1 MKSLCKLEGTLDVF
15 LYSGGLA
22 RGEDLAF
29 IELVHANKRHES
41 VMVLLTTNG
50 GNPDAAYKI
59 GRYLQ
64 HRYDHI
70 TVLVSGLCKS
80 AGTLLATAAAE
91 LAFTQY
97 GELGPLDIQLAKTDK
112 IAGLESGLSIHQAFD
127 TLQQRT
133 SQAFHSLVG
142 EIISGTG
149 GVVSFQTASHSAAEL
164 VSSLYQ
170 PIFARIDPEEVGSRT
185 RAMQIASYY
194 GDRLN
199 LRYQNLKRGMLEYL
213 VQTYP
218 SHGFVIDR
226 AEACELFNVVRE
238 ATETEKMLVRNLG
251 RPARFSGASLDI
263 RCLTDEFLALLEKSD
278 AKSVDTEQ
286 ANGHDDS
293 TAEPAVDGGDSQA
306 AAAGSGQVANGA
318 EATVA
323 SAEGRL

>member
-1 MKSLCKLEGTLDVF
+1 M
-15 LYSGGLA
+15 
-22 RGEDLAF
+22 
-29 IELVHANKRHES
+29 
-41 VMVLLTTNG
+41 
-50 GNPDAAYKI
+50 
-59 GRYLQ
+59 
-64 HRYDHI
+64 
-70 TVLVSGLCKS
+70 
-80 AGTLLATAAAE
+80 
-91 LAFTQY
+91 FTQY

-185 RAMQIASYY
+185 RAMQIASHY
-194 GDRLN
+194 GERLN

-226 AEACELFNVVRE
+226 EEACELFNEVRE
-238 ATETEKMLVRNLG
+238 ATETEKTLVRDLG
-251 RPARFSGASLDI
+251 RPARFSGATLDI
-263 RCLTDEFLALLEKSD
+263 RCLTEEFLALLEKSD
-278 AKSVDTEQ
+278 AKSVHPEQ
-286 ANGHDDS
+286 ASGHNGS
-293 TAEPAVDGGDSQA
+293 SAEPAIDGGDCEA
-306 AAAGSGQVANGA
+306 AAEGSGQIVNGA

-323 SAEGRL
+323 KA

>member
-1 MKSLCKLEGTLDVF
+1 LDVF

-22 RGEDLAF
+22 RGADLEF
-29 IELVHANKRHES
+29 IELVHSRKGHAS
-41 VMVLLTTNG
+41 VTLILTTNG

-64 HRYDHI
+64 HRYETI
-70 TVLVSGLCKS
+70 TVLVPGLCKS
-80 AGTLLATAAAE
+80 AGTLLATAASE

-127 TLQQRT
+127 TLHQRT
-133 SQAFHSLVG
+133 SLAFHTLVG
-142 EIISGTG
+142 EIVSGTG

-185 RAMQIASYY
+185 RAMQIASHY
-194 GDRLN
+194 GERLN
-199 LRYQNLKRGMLEYL
+199 LRFQNLKRGMLEYL

-226 AEACELFNVVRE
+226 EEACELFESVRE
-238 ATETEKMLVRNLG
+238 ATEIEKTLVRNLG
-251 RPARFSGASLDI
+251 LAARFPGASLDI
-263 RCLTDEFLALLEKSD
+263 RCLTEEFRTLLEETD
-278 AKSVDTEQ
+278 AKPLDAEQ
-286 ANGHDDS
+286 AGGQSNS
-293 TAEPAVDGGDSQA
+293 AAEPTVDGGDHSA
-306 AAAGSGQVANGA
+306 ATTRSRKVTNGA
-318 EATVA
+318 ETSVVEK
-323 SAEGRL
+323 EG